1 MPYIKLK
8 LIFLFSTLLFSCLIN
23 AQPQEELS
31 QCGDKCHIIKP
42 YEEGAYHNEK
52 LLAYKHIMG
61 WELSCSDC
69 HQLSDNEQARQE
81 KLYHSGEFEQ
91 PLFRREFSNEFCLEC
106 HEDYPGLIERTDY
119 FEDEGYINPHR
130 NHGRLTDCSNCHRV
144 HRRSRFSCSECHKSD
159 WQNIL
164 PPGWQIAD

>member
-1 MPYIKLK
+1 MPSLILK
-8 LIFLFSTLLFSCLIN
+8 SIFLFLLCIFSSFV
-23 AQPQEELS
+23 LS
-31 QCGDKCHIIKP
+31 QPDAETNECGDKCHLIQP
-42 YEEGAYHNEK
+42 YANGAYHNEK
-52 LLAYKHIMG
+52 LLAYKHTME

-69 HQLSDNEQARQE
+69 HQRSEKDRIREE

-91 PLFRREFSNEFCLEC
+91 PMFRREFSNAFCLEC
-106 HEDYPGLIERTDY
+106 HEDYPGLIEGTDY
-119 FEDEGYINPHR
+119 FEDKGYINPHR

>member
-1 MPYIKLK
+1 MPSLILK
-8 LIFLFSTLLFSCLIN
+8 SIFLFLLCIFSSFV
-23 AQPQEELS
+23 LS
-31 QCGDKCHIIKP
+31 QPEPELNECGDKCHIIKP
-42 YEEGAYHNEK
+42 YEHGSHHNEK
-52 LLAYKHIMG
+52 LLAYKHTME

-69 HQLSDNEQARQE
+69 HQRSAKDIAREE
-81 KLYHSGEFEQ
+81 KVYHSGDFEQ
-91 PLFRREFSNEFCLEC
+91 PMFRREFSNAFCLEC
-106 HEDYPGLIERTDY
+106 HEDYPGLIERTGY